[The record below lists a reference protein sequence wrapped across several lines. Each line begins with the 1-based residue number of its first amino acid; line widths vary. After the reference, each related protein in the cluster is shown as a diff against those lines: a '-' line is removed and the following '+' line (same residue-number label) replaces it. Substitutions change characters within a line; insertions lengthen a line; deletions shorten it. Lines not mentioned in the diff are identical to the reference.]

1 MTSIHATSARDYGL
15 SPEPVTK
22 LFARPVTAA
31 DWAAYR
37 LSADQVRQFR
47 DHGYVSGIRLLD
59 DDQVEVLR
67 AELTEMTQPYHP
79 GREHFYEYHSD
90 ESAAADT
97 VLFHALG
104 AWRVRPAFHDLLWN
118 PAFLVPAYQLLGSS
132 FRFFHDQLFS
142 KPARHG
148 GVVAWHQD
156 YSYWTWT
163 APMAHLTCWIGLDD
177 VDETNGCLHY
187 IPGSHRWGLV
197 EKTALAG
204 DMEAVRERLA
214 PEQRADF
221 DRRQPVVLRR
231 GEASFHHP
239 LLMHGSYANR
249 SERPRRATVINLL
262 ADGVRSN
269 MDSANRPGADNYP
282 AVPAGEPMGGPY
294 YPLLFDP
301 AVLAGLAEP
310 LPTIDT
316 V

>member
-1 MTSIHATSARDYGL
+1 MTQARPMPRDYGRTH
-15 SPEPVTK
+15 EPVTE
-22 LFARPVTAA
+22 LFPRPTSAA
-31 DWAAYR
+31 QWASHAI
-37 LSADQVRQFR
+37 SAEQLRHFR
-47 DHGYVSGIRLLD
+47 DHGYISGIRLLD
-59 DDQVEVLR
+59 DTQVEMLR
-67 AELTEMTQPYHP
+67 AELAELTRPDHV

-118 PAFLVPAYQLLGSS
+118 PAFLVPAYQLLGSG
-132 FRFFHDQLFS
+132 FRLFHDQLFS

-163 APMAHLTCWIGLDD
+163 VPMAHLTCWIALDD
-177 VDETNGCLHY
+177 VDESNGCLFY

-204 DMEAVRERLA
+204 NMEAVRERLSLQ
-214 PEQRADF
+214 QRADF
-221 DRRQPVVLRR
+221 DQKTPMLLRR

-239 LLMHGSYANR
+239 LLMHGSFTNG
-249 SERPRRATVINLL
+249 SERPRRATVINVL
-262 ADGVRSN
+262 ADGVCSN
-269 MDSANRPGADNYP
+269 MDAAHAPGAANYP
-282 AVPAGEPMGGPY
+282 AVPKGEPMGGPY

-301 AVLAGLAEP
+301 AALSRLTAP
-310 LPTIDT
+310 LPTIDS

>member
-1 MTSIHATSARDYGL
+1 MTSSHALSARDYG
-15 SPEPVTK
+15 PTHGPVTG
-22 LFARPVTAA
+22 LWARPVTAA
-31 DWAAYR
+31 DWATYQ
-37 LSADQVRQFR
+37 LSADQVRHFR

-59 DDQVEVLR
+59 NDQVEVLR
-67 AELTEMTQPYHP
+67 AELAEMTRPDHP

-118 PAFLVPAYQLLGSS
+118 PAFLVPAYQLLGTGV
-132 FRFFHDQLFS
+132 RLFHDQLFS

-163 APMAHLTCWIGLDD
+163 EPMAHLTCWIGLDD
-177 VDETNGCLHY
+177 VDETNGCLQY

-214 PEQRADF
+214 PEQRTDF
-221 DRRQPVVLRR
+221 DRKQPIILGR

-249 SERPRRATVINLL
+249 SEQPRRATVINVL

-269 MDSANRPGADNYP
+269 MDGGHCPGADRYT
-282 AVPAGEPMGGPY
+282 AVPKGESMAGPY

-310 LPTIDT
+310 PPTIDT